1 MASDFNKKLKKYYE
15 KEKPA
20 SNRKDK
26 SSIYYE
32 VSGDEKALI
41 EDIQSYIG
49 KIKEFGKGTDPNYQT
64 LGLDE
69 FSLDYS
75 VIENSKSE
83 LKPLLEALKQFH
95 QTTEEYKKVASAAQK
110 NDSLNKTVI
119 KFEKKIECYRDTFK
133 AYNQGL
139 AKLETFKNFDEKA
152 FINQVSKTEK
162 MFSANYQRD
171 LEVIRA
177 LEFVGFECFKDD
189 KGNWKAKEL
198 PSSANGRY
206 YSDDKGVRHN
216 VLSEVDVNS
225 FLGNYLNKPYDQRE
239 GHIITADGILKLYLE
254 ETKEKQDIH
263 KTIFKNVKI
272 DGIKSKENIETLSEY
287 EALYSTS
294 SAEWQNFLS
303 ESSSILIN
311 DAVKMAY
318 AELYA
323 ENMTGDVSLLED
335 ASLQKLSDSIV
346 ENFKGFQENRQA
358 DKLKKVIEHADGLNI
373 KMNNSPEYDLL
384 DIRKKYDKRL
394 KNLEARAEV
403 ANLSDEK
410 RKELDGKIEN
420 AKQSCYRLEVVK
432 TFAKKLVGELDRDSY
447 NSLDLY
453 KKDMSQI
460 LNLLSQPEFLTF
472 DDNDKLSFDKNSVP
486 DAFKDQFDH
495 ALEMMEGFD
504 ETFSYSGNEKLE
516 IEDLNN
522 LILEYA
528 NDPTADNFIGNS
540 IKEELL
546 YEVTESLVSKEN
558 DNELTLLID
567 KYRQIHENRPDDPN
581 CENFS
586 SFISAISTPD
596 CQLAKNEGEPLFTLE
611 SLDNVEQLTRLSAG
625 KGYTIDPKQVQ
636 DANDK
641 RANIRSNADSA
652 YEMFARIKSYL
663 QNKFPGL
670 TRSEITPGEIR
681 KAYSDVAKQMQYE
694 KDNGIK
700 YQLTPEEAQ
709 YLKDMKDQQS
719 SAYAKNIDDYVKSG
733 KVDGFGEKLKDDVVN
748 LIDPML
754 KNQEDK
760 QEKMQKMKFAK
771 KYPRDKTAE
780 LLKKFKP
787 YCAKSTGKL
796 IEKLM
801 KMIENCDIYVKSK
814 NSTIVTSGD
823 NGTTKGENDN
833 EDENSTKDENNTAGI
848 DPDKLAQMMKNGND
862 GTKTVDDN
870 NATTSSGNP
879 SNPSNATASSSNP
892 SNPTTA
898 TPPSSNP
905 SNATDRTIDDDQT
918 NQNTTTATNPSNT
931 GASANTQTA
940 TNPQN
945 ANTTDTN
952 NPQETQNEVN
962 KKMPT
967 YNSGE
972 QDYSKKLEFASYKIL
987 SLGLEKILTDKEF
1000 KKNARWLDEKERG
1013 NLKDLQTVMDFIIA
1027 SPNIKEG
1034 TPEYEKIKNLKRD
1047 LSEELWKKSI
1057 TTDEKYKLSDLK
1069 NADLMPKEVYES
1081 MINVSKNCNMETMAS
1096 IMSITTDLTKVK
1108 LGNKLY
1114 MDLVEKI
1121 ATSEDKDEVWE
1132 IIKGSKDL
1140 IYDIWN
1146 TPGNISSR
1154 LEKELNEKEKEEE
1167 EKSSEEKLENGEPTQ
1182 ENKEEKAEEESKD
1195 DYSTDFVEEGLSEE
1209 ERLKRINEVAQQ
1221 LNSDGDEMGMM

>member
-1 MASDFNKKLKKYYE
+1 MSDFDKKLKKYYE
-15 KEKPA
+15 KEKPANA

-32 VSGDEKALI
+32 VSGNEKALI
-41 EDIQSYIG
+41 EEIKECIG
-49 KIKEFGKGTDPNYQT
+49 KIKDFGKGQSPNYQT

-69 FSLDYS
+69 FSLNYS
-75 VIENSKSE
+75 VIDNSKSE
-83 LKPLLEALKQFH
+83 LKPLLKALKEFQ

-119 KFEKKIECYRDTFK
+119 KYEKQIECYRDTFK

-139 AKLETFKNFDEKA
+139 AKLDTFQNFDEKA

-162 MFSANYQRD
+162 MFSADYQRD
-171 LEVIRA
+171 MEVIRA
-177 LEFVGFECFKDD
+177 LEFVGFECFKDNN
-189 KGNWKAKEL
+189 GNWNAKEL

-206 YSDDKGVRHN
+206 YSDENGVRHN
-216 VLSEVDVNS
+216 VLSEKDVKS
-225 FLGNYLNKPYDQRE
+225 FLDTYLNKPYDKRD
-239 GHIITADGILKLYLE
+239 GNIITANGILKLYLE
-254 ETKEKQDIH
+254 ETKEKQNIH

-272 DGIKSKENIETLSEY
+272 DGIKSKENIETLNEY
-287 EALYSTS
+287 ESLYSTS
-294 SAEWQNFLS
+294 SAEWQDFLS
-303 ESSSILIN
+303 GSSSILVN
-311 DAVKMAY
+311 DAVKMVY

-335 ASLQKLSDSIV
+335 DSLQKLSDNIG
-346 ENFKGFQENRQA
+346 ENFKGFKENRQA
-358 DKLKKVIEHADGLNI
+358 NKLKKVIEHADGLNI

-384 DIRKKYDKRL
+384 DIRQKYDKRL

-410 RKELDGKIEN
+410 RKELDEKIEN
-420 AKQSCYRLEVVK
+420 AKQACYRLEVVK
-432 TFAKKLVGELDRDSY
+432 TFAKKLAGRLDRDSY
-447 NSLDLY
+447 TSLDLY

-460 LNLLSQPEFLTF
+460 LNLISQPEFLTF

-486 DAFKDQFDH
+486 DAFKDQFDQ

-504 ETFSYSGNEKLE
+504 ETFSYSGNEKLG

-528 NDPTADNFIGNS
+528 NDPSADNFIGNS

-546 YEVTESLVSKEN
+546 YEVTENLVSKEN
-558 DNELTLLID
+558 NNELTILLD
-567 KYRQIHENRPDDPN
+567 KYRQIHENNPDDPN
-581 CENFS
+581 CEKFS

-596 CQLAKNEGEPLFTLE
+596 SQLANNEGEPLFTLE

-625 KGYTIDPKQVQ
+625 KGYTIDAKQVQ

-641 RANIRSNADSA
+641 RASIRSNADSA

-670 TRSEITPGEIR
+670 TRNEITPGEIR

-709 YLKDMKDQQS
+709 YIKDMKDQQS
-719 SAYAKNIDDYVKSG
+719 NAYAKNIDDYVKSG
-733 KVDGFGEKLKDDVVN
+733 KVDGFGDKLKEDVVN

-760 QEKMQKMKFAK
+760 QEKEKMQKMKFAK

-801 KMIENCDIYVKSK
+801 KMIEKCDIYVKAK
-814 NSTIVTSGD
+814 TPTKATSGD
-823 NGTTKGENDN
+823 NVTTKGENEN
-833 EDENSTKDENNTAGI
+833 EDENSTKGE
-848 DPDKLAQMMKNGND
+848 
-862 GTKTVDDN
+862 N
-870 NATTSSGNP
+870 NATAPS
-879 SNPSNATASSSNP
+879 SNPSNATASSGNP
-892 SNPTTA
+892 SNTTTA
-898 TPPSSNP
+898 TNPSNNP

-918 NQNTTTATNPSNT
+918 NNQNTTTATNASQQSQGANTASAQNQQSTAQNTSNT
-931 GASANTQTA
+931 GTSTSENKTQTA

-945 ANTTDTN
+945 ANTTDKDN
-952 NPQETQNEVN
+952 SQETQKVVN
-962 KKMPT
+962 NKMPT
-967 YNSGE
+967 YNSSA
-972 QDYSKKLEFASYKIL
+972 QDYLDKLEFASYKIL
-987 SLGLEKILTDKEF
+987 SLGLEKMLTDPYFE
-1000 KKNARWLDEKERG
+1000 KNARWLDEKERG

-1027 SPNIKEG
+1027 SPDMKEG
-1034 TPEYEKIKNLKRD
+1034 TPEYEEIKNLKRN
-1047 LSEELWKKSI
+1047 LSEELWKRSI
-1057 TTDEKYKLSDLK
+1057 TTDETYKLSDLK

-1081 MINVSKNCNMETMAS
+1081 MVNVSKNCNMETMAS

-1114 MDLVEKI
+1114 MDVVEKI
-1121 ATSEDKDEVWE
+1121 ATNEDKDEVWE

-1140 IYDIWN
+1140 INDIWN
-1146 TPGNISSR
+1146 TPGKISRS
-1154 LEKELNEKEKEEE
+1154 LEKALIEKEKEEE
-1167 EKSSEEKLENGEPTQ
+1167 TPSEEKSENGEPIQ
-1182 ENKEEKAEEESKD
+1182 ENKEENQKPMEYED
-1195 DYSTDFVEEGLSEE
+1195 DSSTDFVEEGLSEE
-1209 ERLKRINEVAQQ
+1209 ERLKRMKENEEAHQ
-1221 LNSDGDEMGMM
+1221 LNRDDGGMEL